1 MNTCPKGAPPDDV
14 TVMAAVPLFPSL
26 VALIVMEPGVT
37 PLTRPLLLTVA
48 TAVLE
53 LDHVTVRPESG
64 APFASFGVAVSGTVW
79 PACPDAEGGVTSTVA
94 TGTFVTVTDDVPLF
108 PSLVAVIVAEPGVT
122 PETSPLLLTVAT
134 AVLELDHVTV
144 RPESGAP
151 FASFGVAVSGT
162 VWPACP
168 DAEGGVTST
177 VATGTFVT
185 VTDEVPLLPSLVA
198 VIVAEPGVTPETRP
212 LLLTV
217 ATAGLELDHVTVRPE
232 SGVPPASLGV
242 AVSCTVWPACT
253 DAEGGV
259 TSTVAT
265 GTFVTVTD
273 EVPLFPS
280 LVAVIVADPGVTP
293 ETSPLLLTAATAVLE
308 LDHVTVRPESGFPP
322 ASFGVAVSCTVW
334 PACTDAEGGV
344 TSTVATGT
352 FVTVID
358 EVPLFPSLVAV
369 IVAEPGVTPETRPLL
384 FTAATAVLE
393 LDNVTVRP
401 ERGAPLAS
409 FGVAVSCTVW
419 PACTEAEGGVTSTVA
434 MGAFV

>member
-37 PLTRPLLLTVA
+37 PETRPPLLTVATAGLELDHVTVRPESGFPPASLGVAVSCTVWPACTDAEAGVTSTAATGTWVTVMDEVPLFPSLVAVIVAVPGVTPETRPLLLTVA

-64 APFASFGVAVSGTVW
+64 VPPASFGVAVSCG
-79 PACPDAEGGVTSTVA
+79 
-94 TGTFVTVTDDVPLF
+94 
-108 PSLVAVIVAEPGVT
+108 
-122 PETSPLLLTVAT
+122 
-134 AVLELDHVTV
+134 
-144 RPESGAP
+144 GAP
-151 FASFGVAVSGT
+151 GRA
-162 VWPACP
+162 

-198 VIVAEPGVTPETRP
+198 VIVAVPGVTPDTSP

-217 ATAGLELDHVTVRPE
+217 ATD
-232 SGVPPASLGV
+232 
-242 AVSCTVWPACT
+242 
-253 DAEGGV
+253 
-259 TSTVAT
+259 
-265 GTFVTVTD
+265 
-273 EVPLFPS
+273 
-280 LVAVIVADPGVTP
+280 
-293 ETSPLLLTAATAVLE
+293 VLE
-308 LDHVTVRPESGFPP
+308 LDHVTIRPESGFPP
-322 ASFGVAVSCTVW
+322 ASLGVPVSCTVW

-358 EVPLFPSLVAV
+358 EVPLLPSLVAV
-369 IVAEPGVTPETRPLL
+369 IVAVPGVTPDTSPLL
-384 FTAATAVLE
+384 LTVAAAVLE
-393 LDNVTVRP
+393 LDQVTVRP

-409 FGVAVSCTVW
+409 FGVAVSCTVC
-419 PACTEAEGGVTSTVA
+419 PACTDAEGGVTSTDATAGGGQTTATLAVSLFSPGWLVA
-434 MGAFV
+434 ATLNPPQLVPS

>member
-37 PLTRPLLLTVA
+37 PLTRPLVLTVA

-64 APFASFGVAVSGTVW
+64 FPPASLGVPVSCTVW
-79 PACPDAEGGVTSTVA
+79 PACTDAEGGVTPTDA
-94 TGTFVTVTDDVPLF
+94 TGTGVTVIAEVPLF
-108 PSLVAVIVAEPGVT
+108 PSLVAVIVAEPGVPPGT
-122 PETSPLLLTVAT
+122 RPLLLTVAT

-144 RPESGAP
+144 RPERGAP
-151 FASFGVAVSGT
+151 LASFGVAVSCT
-162 VWPACP
+162 VWPACTE
-168 DAEGGVTST
+168 AEGGVTST

-185 VTDEVPLLPSLVA
+185 VTDEVPLFPSLVA

-212 LLLTV
+212 PLLTV
-217 ATAGLELDHVTVRPE
+217 ATAVLELDHVTVRPE

-265 GTFVTVTD
+265 GTFVT
-273 EVPLFPS
+273 L
-280 LVAVIVADPGVTP
+280 
-293 ETSPLLLTAATAVLE
+293 
-308 LDHVTVRPESGFPP
+308 
-322 ASFGVAVSCTVW
+322 
-334 PACTDAEGGV
+334 
-344 TSTVATGT
+344 
-352 FVTVID
+352 ID

-369 IVAEPGVTPETRPLL
+369 IVAEPGVTPDTSPLL
-384 FTAATAVLE
+384 LTVATAGVE
-393 LDNVTVRP
+393 LDHVTVRP
-401 ERGAPLAS
+401 ESGFPPAS
-409 FGVAVSCTVW
+409 LGVAVSCTVW

-434 MGAFV
+434 TGTFVTVTDEVPLFPRSEERRVGKECSTRDTT